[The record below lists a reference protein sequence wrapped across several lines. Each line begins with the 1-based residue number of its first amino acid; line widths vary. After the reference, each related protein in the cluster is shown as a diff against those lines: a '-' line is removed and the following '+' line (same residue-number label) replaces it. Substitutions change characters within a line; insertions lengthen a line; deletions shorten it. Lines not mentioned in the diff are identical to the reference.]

1 MTTAA
6 QPVPTTYAQPTG
18 AADRVLPREGL
29 NVSAAAGTYAFQWEM
44 VQDGVE
50 HFGDFTP
57 LVSVQVGASEVG
69 TPDGLLTALWDND
82 NLLLEL
88 DAALT
93 VTGRYTGTPDAWGG
107 LISQWQQA
115 QLVDRWNSPSSSF
128 YAFDSQ
134 GSTRVLTNPAGA
146 VTDASAYRAFGAA
159 WQGGNGSANAY
170 RYAGEYGYYRD
181 SAAVQYVR
189 ARYLNVLQG
198 RWMSAKPAN
207 RQRGHNPYAYGQN
220 RPHSKAHLLDGLDI
234 PICAIPC
241 VPCSACLIDAFLV
254 CRDCKLDLKCWARCL
269 LGVWKNLPAWVKI
282 GCGIACGAC
291 VFCLTEDVCGTS
303 LTPLA
308 AHRKPKHP
316 GNSPCLAKMV
326 ACTALCSR
334 CSDPLCCGG
343 DFGVCCYK
351 FCTDSFHRCL
361 VGKSCNDFESTCAYW
376 CTNKGSLPECI
387 FPMEII
393 W

>member
-6 QPVPTTYAQPTG
+6 QPVPTAYAQPPLR
-18 AADRVLPREGL
+18 A
-29 NVSAAAGTYAFQWEM
+29 VSVPQPNSAPAPSTAGTYAFQWEM

-146 VTDASAYRAFGAA
+146 VTDAYAYRAFGAA

-198 RWMSAKPAN
+198 RWMSA
-207 RQRGHNPYAYGQN
+207 
-220 RPHSKAHLLDGLDI
+220 
-234 PICAIPC
+234 
-241 VPCSACLIDAFLV
+241 
-254 CRDCKLDLKCWARCL
+254 
-269 LGVWKNLPAWVKI
+269 
-282 GCGIACGAC
+282 
-291 VFCLTEDVCGTS
+291 
-303 LTPLA
+303 
-308 AHRKPKHP
+308 
-316 GNSPCLAKMV
+316 
-326 ACTALCSR
+326 
-334 CSDPLCCGG
+334 DPLRFEAGDYNLYRYVGNEPLGRMDASGRKCICG
-343 DFGVCCYK
+343 C
-351 FCTDSFHRCL
+351 R
-361 VGKSCNDFESTCAYW
+361 GKRRPVYVAATPTAW
-376 CTNKGSLPECI
+376 I
-387 FPMEII
+387 
-393 W
+393 